1 MLPAVFAAA
10 TPSKGLSQASKWEC
24 VWHRKWGLSVSKPAL
39 PEKGVLFLGGHPNMT
54 KKLRRKFP
62 KWSFIT
68 DDQFKRF
75 PVINETIVFY
85 WTGHS
90 SHKLMRN
97 IYSKLPENTTI
108 LYVSATNLQLLI
120 SEMENDY
127 QSLGH

>member
-1 MLPAVFAAA
+1 M
-10 TPSKGLSQASKWEC
+10 SKST
-24 VWHRKWGLSVSKPAL
+24 L

-62 KWSFIT
+62 KWSYIT

-97 IYSKLPENTTI
+97 IYSKLPDDVTI
-108 LYVSATNLQLLI
+108 LYVSATNLPLLI
-120 SEMENDY
+120 TEMERTLQANT
-127 QSLGH
+127 

>member
-1 MLPAVFAAA
+1 M
-10 TPSKGLSQASKWEC
+10 SKST
-24 VWHRKWGLSVSKPAL
+24 L

-97 IYSKLPENTTI
+97 IYSKLSEKTTI
-108 LYVSATNLQLLI
+108 LYVSATNLSLLI
-120 SEMENDY
+120 SDMERMFEENI
-127 QSLGH
+127 

>member
-1 MLPAVFAAA
+1 M
-10 TPSKGLSQASKWEC
+10 
-24 VWHRKWGLSVSKPAL
+24 SKPAL

-97 IYSKLPENTTI
+97 IYSKLPDNTTI
-108 LYVSATNLQLLI
+108 LYVSATNLPLLI
-120 SEMENDY
+120 SEMERTFQANT
-127 QSLGH
+127 

>member
-1 MLPAVFAAA
+1 M
-10 TPSKGLSQASKWEC
+10 SKAI
-24 VWHRKWGLSVSKPAL
+24 L

-75 PVINETIVFY
+75 PVINEIIVFY

-97 IYSKLPENTTI
+97 IYSKLPKNTTI
-108 LYVSATNLQLLI
+108 LYVSATNLALLI
-120 SEMENDY
+120 SEMESTY
-127 QSLGH
+127 RATIT